1 MPQKFQALSSSDQ
14 LRVNRFLAQ
23 GEIPDDP
30 ELAAVAL
37 EVGESYQAQRPLRA
51 AAMRWA
57 PSAFALFF
65 GAFALSGALD
75 GEIGYA
81 ILLAIIVLGF
91 IGNLM
96 LNPATRPKNV
106 ARSVEAIK
114 AERHVAG

>member
-23 GEIPDDP
+23 GEMPDDP

-37 EVGESYQAQRPLRA
+37 EVGESYQAQRPIRA
-51 AAMRWA
+51 AVMRWV
-57 PSAFALFF
+57 PMAFALFF
-65 GAFALSGALD
+65 AAFALLGALD
-75 GEIGYA
+75 GELGYV
-81 ILLAIIVLGF
+81 ILLVVIALGF

-96 LNPATRPKNV
+96 LNPASRPKNV